1 MSVRQKG
8 IGVSEK
14 CKNMSGKQENVSDA
28 AFK

>member
-8 IGVSEK
+8 IGVFEK